1 MDAVCPVP
9 CTLWPIW
16 LIYIWSKYL
25 PLHILYIFVHFIMRI
40 WEYVFFERIC
50 FLNCLAPIFI
60 HMGKSIYLMPNR
72 WCRWMWMIS
81 ANTDNRQVLIRDN
94 FHGEWRVRGNLRPG
108 FTQKTLETVMTGQI
122 LSVCINY
129 LETDGR
135 MKLCISCQCKY
146 YCDDR
151 VSAGTG

>member
-1 MDAVCPVP
+1 
-9 CTLWPIW
+9 
-16 LIYIWSKYL
+16 
-25 PLHILYIFVHFIMRI
+25 
-40 WEYVFFERIC
+40 
-50 FLNCLAPIFI
+50 
-60 HMGKSIYLMPNR
+60 
-72 WCRWMWMIS
+72 MWMIS

-94 FHGEWRVRGNLRPG
+94 FHGEWRVRCNLRPG

-151 VSAGTG
+151 VSAGTKENQRDGVTITRARQHTNSPHSGSSSWWRRTKLVQHIHSPVHSTLLCVVFLWLHVLWIRLVYSQPVICSYKC